1 MLCVIDKRLYF
12 LQHLSRY
19 EGTLLYIYRYL
30 KGESLMTVKKMI
42 ISLLKG
48 TKRFENHDEYFRAR
62 AYMCTIQ
69 YVLFMYHLKISIP
82 IFERRN
88 FFNFTK
94 SVKLLNHFL
103 ITSSRHILMGK
114 PSTYKLEQVCLQ
126 TLPTS

>member
-12 LQHLSRY
+12 LQHLLRY

-30 KGESLMTVKKMI
+30 KRESLMTVKKMI

-48 TKRFENHDEYFRAR
+48 TERSENHDEYLRKKS
-62 AYMCTIQ
+62 I
-69 YVLFMYHLKISIP
+69 YVYIPYFLFMYDLKFSIP

-114 PSTYKLEQVCLQ
+114 PSTNKLEQVCLQ